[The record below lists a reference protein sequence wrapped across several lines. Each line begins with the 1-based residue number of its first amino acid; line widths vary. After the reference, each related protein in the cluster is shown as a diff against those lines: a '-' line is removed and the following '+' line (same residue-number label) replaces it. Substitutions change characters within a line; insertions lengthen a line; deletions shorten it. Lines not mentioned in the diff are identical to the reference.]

1 MNHDMD
7 VGDHND
13 NQRGTSTA
21 KLESIG
27 YMYNVNDVG
36 QTAQA
41 VYVNNWPDD
50 PADDTVAMLQFQLKL
65 AREKRQAYEK
75 LRKVR
80 EQEWL
85 EHKRA
90 VEREAKRGT
99 RRADNNRLCDELSS
113 KYTSSD
119 VCRQF
124 GLMIR
129 LVRRM

>member
-1 MNHDMD
+1 
-7 VGDHND
+7 
-13 NQRGTSTA
+13 
-21 KLESIG
+21 
-27 YMYNVNDVG
+27 MYNVNDVG

-41 VYVNNWPDD
+41 VYVNDWPDD
-50 PADDTVAMLQFQLKL
+50 PAGTKGDTVAMLQFQVKL
-65 AREKRQAYEK
+65 AREKRQVYER